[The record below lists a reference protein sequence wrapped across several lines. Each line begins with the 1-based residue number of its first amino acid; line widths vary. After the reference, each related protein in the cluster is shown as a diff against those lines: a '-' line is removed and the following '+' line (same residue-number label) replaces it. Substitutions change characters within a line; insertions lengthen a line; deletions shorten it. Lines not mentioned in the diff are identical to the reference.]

1 MNAPSKERLERQRRA
16 FPSGL
21 RVRLLRMEDAQAPPA
36 GTCGPVRWVDDLGSI
51 HIARDTGGSLAA
63 LDGEDVVERLSG
75 DSENA

>member
-1 MNAPSKERLERQRRA
+1 MNAPSEERLERLRRA

-21 RVRLLRMEDAQAPPA
+21 RVRLVRMEDAQAPTA
-36 GTCGPVRWVDDLGSI
+36 GTCGTVRWVDDLGSI
-51 HIARDTGGSLAA
+51 HIAWDTGGSLAA